1 MVSSQ
6 EISAHKTTETDSKRC
21 SIHARQVCAAVILPQ
36 RYTKSE
42 KTTWSMGINPV
53 CCIQTQHNKKKT
65 NMEQY
70 MYWSVLMLVNKNTLF
85 VHVVVADSDV
95 IIVSQNIRI
104 GCTHENAKLT
114 FSDLSTFQIIAVSG
128 SQNKD
133 KGQNTNMIK
142 HFYIYS

>member
-1 MVSSQ
+1 
-6 EISAHKTTETDSKRC
+6 
-21 SIHARQVCAAVILPQ
+21 
-36 RYTKSE
+36 
-42 KTTWSMGINPV
+42 
-53 CCIQTQHNKKKT
+53 
-65 NMEQY
+65 
-70 MYWSVLMLVNKNTLF
+70 MLGYKNTLF

-104 GCTHENAKLT
+104 GCTHENAMT

-142 HFYIYS
+142 KNYIYS